1 MSDERIN
8 IPYKG
13 TPEQESQLAEL
24 LDDYKGTKSPL
35 IPVLEQAQEI
45 FGYLPEKVLKTISEE
60 LRISLAKIYGVVTFY
75 SFFSLYPKGKYNISV
90 CLGTA
95 CYVKGS
101 GQVYEKLQKT
111 LEEEGFE
118 NYFIGTVEAKPDLE
132 DVTAALREKGIYK
145 KVVLRPLMLVA
156 GDHANNDM
164 AGDEKDSWKMVLGS
178 EGYEV
183 ECVLQGLGELESI
196 RNLYV
201 KHVRA
206 AVESLKQP

>member
-75 SFFSLYPKGKYNISV
+75 SLFSLYPKGKYNISV

-101 GQVYEKLQKT
+101 GQVYEKLQ
-111 LEEEGFE
+111 E
-118 NYFIGTVEAKPDLE
+118 
-132 DVTAALREKGIYK
+132 
-145 KVVLRPLMLVA
+145 
-156 GDHANNDM
+156 
-164 AGDEKDSWKMVLGS
+164 VLGIAGGQCTADGKFS
-178 EGYEV
+178 LEACRCVGACGLAPVMTVNGEVHGRLTANMVEDILAQYE
-183 ECVLQGLGELESI
+183 
-196 RNLYV
+196 
-201 KHVRA
+201 
-206 AVESLKQP
+206 